1 MAAGAKDSRQEDD
14 MRLVLVCPSVMQ
26 QQNYLPRPLSEDAGG
41 GPAHSQKGVVCKRG
55 TDIEAS

>member
-26 QQNYLPRPLSEDAGG
+26 QQFYVPRPLS
-41 GPAHSQKGVVCKRG
+41 AHSQKGVVCKRG